1 MATNVPSTFEWGNR
15 NPNEFVSSLLTQSTV
30 YNLFT
35 MVDGVKSKYQMPTAE
50 ATISFHG
57 DLCVFDPLATVTVG
71 EKEMAVADYKW
82 DFSDCKGSL
91 DQTYR
96 SLLLKKGLHNAETMD
111 RSLGE
116 WAFDRF
122 SALVSEKILT
132 ESALQIVDKLENG
145 VDAADV
151 NTIAAVTLTKA
162 NILATMES
170 MYEAAPEA
178 LLDAIE
184 GDSTEIVRPVWM
196 LGTKAYQLY
205 RLATKDLNLA
215 YNRDDQSRFPAP
227 PFLDIQV
234 VRYPKLEDGVII
246 MAQPT
251 NFVLLTDDLND
262 PNQIN
267 QEYEW
272 RTNSLDVGG
281 QFKMG
286 FDVIKAA
293 EVVLMTP
300 RTT

>member
-1 MATNVPSTFEWGNR
+1 MATNVPTTFEWGNR
-15 NPNEFVSSLLTQSTV
+15 NPNEFTSSLLTQSTV

-57 DLCVFDPLATVTVG
+57 DLCTFDPQATVTVG
-71 EKEMAVADYKW
+71 EKEMAVTDFKW

-91 DQTYR
+91 DATYR

-122 SALVSEKILT
+122 SALVSEKILA
-132 ESALQIVDKLENG
+132 ESALQIVDKMENG
-145 VDAADV
+145 PDAADV
-151 NTIAAVTLTKA
+151 NTIAAVAITKT

-170 MYEAAPEA
+170 MYDAMPEV
-178 LLDAIE
+178 LLDAVE
-184 GDSTEIVRPVWM
+184 GDSTEVIRPVYM
-196 LGTKAYQLY
+196 LGAAAYKAY
-205 RLATKDLNLA
+205 RLATKDLNLSFD
-215 YNRDDQSRFPAP
+215 RDDQSRFPAP

-234 VRYPKLEDGVII
+234 VRYPKLEAGVII
-246 MAQPT
+246 LGRPT
-251 NFVLLTDDLND
+251 NFVMLTDDLSD

-281 QFKMG
+281 QFKLG
-286 FDVIKAA
+286 FDFIRG
-293 EVVLMTP
+293 EEIVLMTP